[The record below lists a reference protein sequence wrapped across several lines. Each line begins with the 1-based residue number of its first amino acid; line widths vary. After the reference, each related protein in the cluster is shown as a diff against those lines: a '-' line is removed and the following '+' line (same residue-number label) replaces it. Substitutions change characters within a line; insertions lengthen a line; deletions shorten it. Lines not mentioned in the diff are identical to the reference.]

1 MSDIYHAPSVVVGVD
16 GSRAATHAALWAVDE
31 AVSRDVSLRLV
42 YVIDPMNSSHPGDH
56 TGRLAAA
63 RAALHDAHRAV
74 DAAGQTVKVESEIL
88 WGKPLTKL
96 MEESRSAAM
105 ICVGSI
111 GLNHA
116 CRGGDSTAAA
126 LAGLAPCPVAVVRR
140 PLGRQATPHVSS
152 VVVPVDNGMVLR
164 HAFEEAILRG
174 ATLRAISVSRAGALR
189 DGSDAGDGNR
199 LAQAQMRRRLARW
212 TRLYPDVPVESVV
225 VQGSVEE
232 YLAAND
238 EADQVFVTDSYTC
251 EGLCGAYN
259 AGRSVLA
266 IRCSHL

>member
-1 MSDIYHAPSVVVGVD
+1 VYIIDAMDSSD
-16 GSRAATHAALWAVDE
+16 
-31 AVSRDVSLRLV
+31 
-42 YVIDPMNSSHPGDH
+42 PGDH

-63 RAALHDAHRAV
+63 RAALQDACRV
-74 DAAGQTVKVESEIL
+74 VAATGEPVKVESEIL
-88 WGKPLTKL
+88 RGRPLTKL

-116 CRGGDSTAAA
+116 CRGGGSTAAA
-126 LAGLAPCPVAVVRR
+126 LAGSAVCPVAVVRR
-140 PLGRQATPHVSS
+140 PLGRQATPRVSS
-152 VVVPVDNGMVLR
+152 VVAQVDNGMVLR
-164 HAFEEAILRG
+164 HAFEEARLRG
-174 ATLRAISVSRAGALR
+174 ATLRAISVSRAEALR
-189 DGSDAGDGNR
+189 DGSDADDG
-199 LAQAQMRRRLARW
+199 LAQAQMNRRLARW

-225 VQGSVEE
+225 VKGSVDE
-232 YLAAND
+232 YLTAND
-238 EADQVFVTDSYTC
+238 EADQVFVTDSHTC